1 MAVSTQA
8 RPVSTRGLQGAD
20 RVAAILLT
28 MGRSLA
34 GRLMKH
40 FDPHEIKQITRS
52 AADLRPVP
60 APQLRTLIE
69 DFATQFALGAN
80 LVGNAGEVERLLDGV
95 LPKEQIEEI
104 MGEIAGNPDRSIWE
118 RISATNEEALAG
130 YLLREHPQTAA
141 LILSRIKSATA
152 AKVIGH
158 LPADRRNGII
168 RRMLTVRP
176 VIDDT
181 MRMLER
187 ILHQEFAANL
197 ARNAAAEGHAR
208 IAEIINKLDRDEMEQ
223 VLNSL
228 ALTRPKVADELKG
241 QLFAFDDIAN
251 LPERSRG
258 ALFDKVPSDRLMVAL
273 KGTTTEFRELVLSA
287 LSSRVRK
294 MIEQELTGGKPVP
307 QREVS
312 EARRAITDMALEMAG
327 RGEIDLGNDDEEEYV
342 S

>member
-1 MAVSTQA
+1 MVATVQQ
-8 RPVSTRGLQGAD
+8 RPSAALGLQGAD

-28 MGRSLA
+28 MGKSLA
-34 GRLMKH
+34 GKLMKH

-80 LVGNAGEVERLLDGV
+80 LVGNAGEVQRLLDGV

-118 RISATNEEALAG
+118 RISATSEEALAG

-141 LILSRIKSATA
+141 LILARIKSASA
-152 AKVIGH
+152 ARVISH

-176 VIDDT
+176 VVDET
-181 MRMLER
+181 MRMFER

-197 ARNAAAEGHAR
+197 ARSAAAEGHAR
-208 IAEIINKLDRDEMEQ
+208 IAEIINKLDREHMDQ
-223 VLNSL
+223 VLQSL
-228 ALTRPKVADELKG
+228 AATRPKVAEELKS
-241 QLFAFDDIAN
+241 QLFTFDDIAR
-251 LPERSRG
+251 LPERARG
-258 ALFDKVPSDRLMVAL
+258 ALFDKMPSDRLVLAL
-273 KGTTTEFRELVLSA
+273 KGTTAEFRETVLSS
-287 LSSRVRK
+287 LSGRVRK
-294 MIEQELTGGKPVP
+294 MIEQELNSGHRVP
-307 QREVS
+307 QREVT
-312 EARRAITDMALEMAG
+312 EARRVVTDLALEMAN
-327 RGEIDLGNDDEEEYV
+327 RGEIDLGNNEEEYV